1 MPDNSQEDTR
11 PISPR
16 EGGPSSSR
24 TVRNKDGG
32 LPKAQPPFRKPGK
45 RSNNP
50 NPPREQRDVER

>member
-1 MPDNSQEDTR
+1 MSDNPQDVSP
-11 PISPR
+11 PISPH

-24 TVRNKDGG
+24 TVRNDDGE
-32 LPKAQPPFRKPGK
+32 LPKAQPPYRVPGK